1 MKATQILLPFI
12 LLFSLQCLAQ
22 KDTLQFCGSSTKWY
36 YNSFTTDPSN
46 DLIEKVG
53 SITIQQD
60 KIIWDQQGV
69 ITELNRH
76 SDFCNWLRIQYDGQY
91 EFTNVTGDN
100 SLVFSFARTLEGLKL
115 KLVVRQNQEVIQT
128 YHFKVSELIVL

>member
-1 MKATQILLPFI
+1 M
-12 LLFSLQCLAQ
+12 SLKCVAQ
-22 KDTLQFCGSSTKWY
+22 KDTLQFCVSSTKWNY
-36 YNSFTTDPSN
+36 TSFTTEPSN

-69 ITELNRH
+69 VTELNKQ
-76 SDFCNWLRIQYDGQY
+76 SDICNWLRIQYDGQY

-100 SLVFSFARTLEGLKL
+100 FLVFSFTRTLEGLKL

>member
-1 MKATQILLPFI
+1 MKNQFILLPIF
-12 LLFSLQCLAQ
+12 LVMSLKCVAQ
-22 KDTLQFCGSSTKWY
+22 KDTLQFCVSSTKWNY
-36 YNSFTTDPSN
+36 TSFTTEPSN

-69 ITELNRH
+69 VTELNKQ
-76 SDFCNWLRIQYDGQY
+76 SDICNWLRIQYDGQY

-100 SLVFSFARTLEGLKL
+100 FLVFSFARTLEGLKL